1 MTNNDNWYG
10 KKASEIVKD
19 AKIISYKNGLAR
31 VIVNQNGKDFELIK
45 SEENIHGA
53 KTGRFILCISEVSD
67 IKNDF
72 YIDIDDYD
80 NTISN
85 LDDLI
90 SKADAKIEY
99 SGYGYHGGGRK
110 AGTAEKT
117 SNLCIRCRP
126 GELDAIK
133 RNAESAGMTVSEYI
147 VSKSI

>member
-31 VIVNQNGKDFELIK
+31 VIVNRHGKDFELIK
-45 SEENIHGA
+45 SEENIHGT
-53 KTGRFILCISEVSD
+53 KTGKFILCISEVSD

-80 NTISN
+80 NTIPN
-85 LDDLI
+85 LDYLI

-99 SGYGYHGGGRK
+99 VGYGYHGGGRK
-110 AGTAEKT
+110 SEGKSA
-117 SNLCIRCRP
+117 NLAIRCKP
-126 GELDAIK
+126 EDLEKIK
-133 RNAESAGMTVSEYI
+133 RNARDAGMTMSEY
-147 VSKSI
+147 VCKRCAE

>member
-31 VIVNQNGKDFELIK
+31 VIVNRHGKDFELIK
-45 SEENIHGA
+45 SEENIHGT
-53 KTGRFILCISEVSD
+53 KTGKFILCISEVSD

-99 SGYGYHGGGRK
+99 R
-110 AGTAEKT
+110 
-117 SNLCIRCRP
+117 
-126 GELDAIK
+126 
-133 RNAESAGMTVSEYI
+133 SEERR
-147 VSKSI
+147 VGKEC

>member
-31 VIVNQNGKDFELIK
+31 VIVNQHGKDFELIK
-45 SEENIHGA
+45 SEENIHGT
-53 KTGRFILCISEVSD
+53 KTGKFILCISGVSD

-99 SGYGYHGGGRK
+99 VGYGYHG
-110 AGTAEKT
+110 
-117 SNLCIRCRP
+117 
-126 GELDAIK
+126 
-133 RNAESAGMTVSEYI
+133 V
-147 VSKSI
+147 